1 MKILTIFCSGKI
13 GVKQEYLEEIQTLIN
28 SFDTKKIT
36 IAYGGGNVGLMG
48 VVNDT
53 YKAKGGKLITSNIK
67 KFMVDGY
74 PDDYIFDNITERQ
87 SKLIEL
93 GDVFLAL
100 PGGFGTIYEL
110 LEVITKNQI
119 EEISKPVYIYNY
131 KGIYDNL
138 IKLIIDLQK
147 EGFIKHELEWY
158 KIRVFT
164 DPKELVDALN
174 NN

>member
-1 MKILTIFCSGKI
+1 MKILTIFCSGKN
-13 GVKQEYLEEIQTLIN
+13 GVKQEYLDEVKTLVN
-28 SFDTKKIT
+28 SFDTEKIT

-48 VVNDT
+48 VVNYT

-93 GDVFLAL
+93 GDIFLAL

-138 IKLIIDLQK
+138 VRLIIDLQN
-147 EGFIKHELEWY
+147 EGFVKHDLDWY

-164 DPKELVDALN
+164 DPKELVDAIN
-174 NN
+174 KN

>member
-1 MKILTIFCSGKI
+1 MKILTIFCSGKN
-13 GVKQEYLEEIQTLIN
+13 GVKQDYLDEIKTLVN
-28 SFDTKKIT
+28 SFDTEKIT

-48 VVNDT
+48 TVSDT

-67 KFMVDGY
+67 KFTVEGY

-93 GDVFLAL
+93 GDAFLAL
-100 PGGFGTIYEL
+100 PGGFGTLYEL

-119 EEISKPVYIYNY
+119 DEISKPVYIYNY

-138 IKLIIDLQK
+138 VRLIADLQN
-147 EGFIKHELEWY
+147 EGFVKHDLDWY

-164 DPKELVDALN
+164 DPKELVNELN
-174 NN
+174 KN

>member
-13 GVKQEYLEEIQTLIN
+13 GVKQEYLEEIQTLVN
-28 SFDTKKIT
+28 SFDTEKIT

-48 VVNDT
+48 TVSDT
-53 YKAKGGKLITSNIK
+53 YKAKGGNLITSNIK
-67 KFMVDGY
+67 KFTVDGY

-93 GDVFLAL
+93 GDIFLAL

-131 KGIYDNL
+131 KGVYDNL
-138 IKLIIDLQK
+138 IRLIDDLQK
-147 EGFIKHELEWY
+147 EGFIKHDLEWY

-164 DPKELVDALN
+164 DPKELVDALHSY
-174 NN
+174 

>member
-1 MKILTIFCSGKI
+1 MKILTIFCSGKN
-13 GVKQEYLEEIQTLIN
+13 GVKQEYLDEVKTLVN
-28 SFDTKKIT
+28 SFDTEKIT

-48 VVNDT
+48 VVNYT

-93 GDVFLAL
+93 GDIFLAL

-131 KGIYDNL
+131 KGVYDNL
-138 IKLIIDLQK
+138 VRLIVDLQN
-147 EGFIKHELEWY
+147 EGFVKHDLDWY

-164 DPKELVDALN
+164 DPKELVDAIN
-174 NN
+174 KN

>member
-13 GVKQEYLEEIQTLIN
+13 GVKQEYLEEVKTLIN
-28 SFDTKKIT
+28 LFDTKKIT

-48 VVNDT
+48 TVSDT

-67 KFMVDGY
+67 KFTVDGY

-119 EEISKPVYIYNY
+119 DEISKPVYIYNY
-131 KGIYDNL
+131 KGIYDNFMRL
-138 IKLIIDLQK
+138 IDDLQK
-147 EGFIKHELEWY
+147 EGFIKHDLEWY
-158 KIRVFT
+158 NIQVFT
-164 DPKELVDALN
+164 DPKELVDALHN
-174 NN
+174 H

>member
-1 MKILTIFCSGKI
+1 MKILTIFCSGKNGI
-13 GVKQEYLEEIQTLIN
+13 KQEYLDEIKTLVN
-28 SFDTKKIT
+28 SFDTEKIT

-48 VVNDT
+48 TVSDT

-67 KFMVDGY
+67 KFTVDGY

-93 GDVFLAL
+93 GDIFLAL
-100 PGGFGTIYEL
+100 PGGFGTLYEL

-131 KGIYDNL
+131 NGIYDNL
-138 IKLIIDLQK
+138 ERLINDLQK
-147 EGFIKHELEWY
+147 DEFIKHDLDWY
-158 KIRVFT
+158 KVKFFT
-164 DPKELVDALN
+164 NPKELVDKIHN
-174 NN
+174 

>member
-1 MKILTIFCSGKI
+1 MKILTIFCSGKN
-13 GVKQEYLEEIQTLIN
+13 GVKQEYLDEIKTLVN
-28 SFDTKKIT
+28 SFDTEKIT

-48 VVNDT
+48 TVSDT

-67 KFMVDGY
+67 KFTVDGY

-93 GDVFLAL
+93 GDAFLAL
-100 PGGFGTIYEL
+100 PGGFGTLYEL

-131 KGIYDNL
+131 NGIYDNL
-138 IKLIIDLQK
+138 VKLINDLQN
-147 EGFIKHELEWY
+147 EGFVKHDLDWY
-158 KIRVFT
+158 KVLFFK
-164 DPKELVDALN
+164 DPKELVDTIN

>member
-1 MKILTIFCSGKI
+1 MKILTIFCSGKN
-13 GVKQEYLEEIQTLIN
+13 GVKQEYLDEVKTLVN
-28 SFDTKKIT
+28 SFNTEKIT

-48 VVNDT
+48 VVNYT

-93 GDVFLAL
+93 GDIFLAL

-131 KGIYDNL
+131 KGVYDNL
-138 IKLIIDLQK
+138 VRLIIDLQN
-147 EGFIKHELEWY
+147 EGFVKHDLDWY

-164 DPKELVDALN
+164 DPKELVDAIN
-174 NN
+174 KN

>member
-1 MKILTIFCSGKI
+1 MKILTIFCSGKN
-13 GVKQEYLEEIQTLIN
+13 GVKQEYLDEVKTLVN
-28 SFDTKKIT
+28 SFDTEKIT

-48 VVNDT
+48 VVNYT

-93 GDVFLAL
+93 GDIFLAL

-131 KGIYDNL
+131 KGVYDNL
-138 IKLIIDLQK
+138 VRLIIDLQN
-147 EGFIKHELEWY
+147 EGFVKHDLDWY

-164 DPKELVDALN
+164 DPKELVDAIN
-174 NN
+174 KN

>member
-1 MKILTIFCSGKI
+1 MKILTIFCSGKN
-13 GVKQEYLEEIQTLIN
+13 GVRQEYLDEIKTLVN
-28 SFDTKKIT
+28 SFDTDKIT

-48 VVNDT
+48 TVSDT

-67 KFMVDGY
+67 KFTVEGY

-93 GDVFLAL
+93 GDAFLAL

-119 EEISKPVYIYNY
+119 EEISKPIYIYNY

-138 IKLIIDLQK
+138 FRLIADLQN
-147 EGFIKHELEWY
+147 EGFVKHDLDWY
-158 KIRVFT
+158 KVRFFT
-164 DPKELVDALN
+164 DPKELINELN
-174 NN
+174 KN

>member
-13 GVKQEYLEEIQTLIN
+13 GVKQEYLDEVKTLVN
-28 SFDTKKIT
+28 SFDTEKIT

-48 VVNDT
+48 TVSDT

-67 KFMVDGY
+67 KFTVDGY

-100 PGGFGTIYEL
+100 HGGFGTLYEL

-131 KGIYDNL
+131 KGVYDNL
-138 IKLIIDLQK
+138 VKLITDLQK
-147 EGFIKHELEWY
+147 EGFIKHDVEWY
-158 KIRVFT
+158 KIMVFT
-164 DPKELVDALN
+164 DPKELVDAIN
-174 NN
+174 KN

>member
-13 GVKQEYLEEIQTLIN
+13 GVKQEYLEEIQTLVN
-28 SFDTKKIT
+28 SFDTEKIT

-48 VVNDT
+48 IVNDT

-138 IKLIIDLQK
+138 MRLINDLQK
-147 EGFIKHELEWY
+147 EGFIKHNLEWY

-164 DPKELVDALN
+164 DPKELVDALHS
-174 NN
+174 

>member
-13 GVKQEYLEEIQTLIN
+13 GVKQEYLEEIQTLVN
-28 SFDTKKIT
+28 SFNTEKIT

-48 VVNDT
+48 VVSDT

-67 KFMVDGY
+67 KFTVDGY

-93 GDVFLAL
+93 GDIFLAL

-138 IKLIIDLQK
+138 MKLIDDLQK
-147 EGFIKHELEWY
+147 EGFIKHDLEWY

-174 NN
+174 ND

>member
-1 MKILTIFCSGKI
+1 MKILTIFCSGKN
-13 GVKQEYLEEIQTLIN
+13 GVKQEYLDEVKTLVN
-28 SFDTKKIT
+28 SFDIQKIT

-67 KFMVDGY
+67 KFTVDGY

-93 GDVFLAL
+93 GDIFLAL

-138 IKLIIDLQK
+138 VKLIADLQK
-147 EGFIKHELEWY
+147 EGFIKHDLEWY

-164 DPKELVDALN
+164 DPKELVDALHN
-174 NN
+174 Y

>member
-13 GVKQEYLEEIQTLIN
+13 GVKQEYLEEIQTLVN

-48 VVNDT
+48 IVNDT

-119 EEISKPVYIYNY
+119 EEISKSVYIYNY

-138 IKLIIDLQK
+138 MRLINDLQK

-174 NN
+174 ND

>member
-1 MKILTIFCSGKI
+1 
-13 GVKQEYLEEIQTLIN
+13 
-28 SFDTKKIT
+28 
-36 IAYGGGNVGLMG
+36 MG
-48 VVNDT
+48 TVSDT

-67 KFMVDGY
+67 KFTVDGY

-93 GDVFLAL
+93 GDIFLAL

-131 KGIYDNL
+131 KGVYDNL
-138 IKLIIDLQK
+138 VRLIVDLQN
-147 EGFIKHELEWY
+147 EGFVKHDLDWY

-164 DPKELVDALN
+164 DPKELVNSLHN
-174 NN
+174 H

>member
-1 MKILTIFCSGKI
+1 MKILTIFCSGKN
-13 GVKQEYLEEIQTLIN
+13 GVKQEYLDEIKTLVN
-28 SFDTKKIT
+28 SFDTEKIT

-48 VVNDT
+48 IVNDT

-138 IKLIIDLQK
+138 MRLINDLQK
-147 EGFIKHELEWY
+147 EGFIKHNLEWY

-174 NN
+174 ND

>member
-13 GVKQEYLEEIQTLIN
+13 GVKQEYLEEIHTLVN
-28 SFDTKKIT
+28 SFDTEKIT

-48 VVNDT
+48 VVSDT

-67 KFMVDGY
+67 KFTVDGY

-93 GDVFLAL
+93 GDIFLAL

-119 EEISKPVYIYNY
+119 GEISKPVYIYNY

-138 IKLIIDLQK
+138 VKLITDLQK
-147 EGFIKHELEWY
+147 EGFIKHDLEWY

-164 DPKELVDALN
+164 DPKELVDAIN
-174 NN
+174 KN

>member
-1 MKILTIFCSGKI
+1 MKILTIFCSGKN
-13 GVKQEYLEEIQTLIN
+13 GVKQEYLDEVKTLVN
-28 SFDTKKIT
+28 SFDTEKIT
-36 IAYGGGNVGLMG
+36 IAYGGGNIGLMG

-67 KFMVDGY
+67 KFTVDGY

-93 GDVFLAL
+93 GDIFLAL

-131 KGIYDNL
+131 KGVYDNL
-138 IKLIIDLQK
+138 IKLIKDLQR
-147 EGFIKHELEWY
+147 IS
-158 KIRVFT
+158 
-164 DPKELVDALN
+164 
-174 NN
+174 

>member
-13 GVKQEYLEEIQTLIN
+13 GVKQEYLEEIQTLVN
-28 SFDTKKIT
+28 SFDTEKIT

-48 VVNDT
+48 IVNDT

-138 IKLIIDLQK
+138 MRLINDLQK
-147 EGFIKHELEWY
+147 EGFIKHNLEWY

-174 NN
+174 ND

>member
-13 GVKQEYLEEIQTLIN
+13 GIKQEYLDEIKSLVN
-28 SFDTKKIT
+28 LFDTEKIT

-48 VVNDT
+48 TVSDT
-53 YKAKGGKLITSNIK
+53 YKAKSGKLITSNIE
-67 KFMVDGY
+67 KFTVPGY

-100 PGGFGTIYEL
+100 PGGFGTLYEL

-119 EEISKPVYIYNY
+119 EEISKPVYIFNYN
-131 KGIYDNL
+131 GVYDNL
-138 IKLIIDLQK
+138 VKLFSDLQN
-147 EGFIKHELEWY
+147 EGFVKHDLEWY

-164 DPKELVDALN
+164 DSKELVDALHQL
-174 NN
+174 

>member
-1 MKILTIFCSGKI
+1 MKILTIFCSGKN
-13 GVKQEYLEEIQTLIN
+13 GVKQEYLDEINTLVN
-28 SFDTKKIT
+28 SFDTEKIT

-48 VVNDT
+48 IVNDT
-53 YKAKGGKLITSNIK
+53 YRAKGGKLITSNIK
-67 KFMVDGY
+67 KFTVDGY

-93 GDVFLAL
+93 GDAFLAL
-100 PGGFGTIYEL
+100 PGGFGTLYEL

-119 EEISKPVYIYNY
+119 EEISTPVYIYNY

-138 IKLIIDLQK
+138 VRLINDLQN
-147 EGFIKHELEWY
+147 EGFIKHDLGWY

-164 DPKELVDALN
+164 DPKELVDTIN
-174 NN
+174 KN

>member
-13 GVKQEYLEEIQTLIN
+13 GVKQEYLEEIQTLVN
-28 SFDTKKIT
+28 SFDTQKIT

-67 KFMVDGY
+67 KFIVDGY

-93 GDVFLAL
+93 GDIFLAL

-131 KGIYDNL
+131 KGVYDNL
-138 IKLIIDLQK
+138 IRLIDDLQK
-147 EGFIKHELEWY
+147 EGFIKHDLEWY

-164 DPKELVDALN
+164 DPKELVDALHSY
-174 NN
+174 

>member
-13 GVKQEYLEEIQTLIN
+13 GVKQEYLDEVKTLVN
-28 SFDTKKIT
+28 SFDTEKIM

-48 VVNDT
+48 TVSDT

-67 KFMVDGY
+67 KFTVDGY

-93 GDVFLAL
+93 GDIFLAL

-131 KGIYDNL
+131 KGVYDNL
-138 IKLIIDLQK
+138 VRLIVDLQN
-147 EGFIKHELEWY
+147 EGFVKHDLDWY
-158 KIRVFT
+158 KIRIFT
-164 DPKELVDALN
+164 DPKELVNSLHN
-174 NN
+174 H

>member
-1 MKILTIFCSGKI
+1 MKILTIFCSGKN
-13 GVKQEYLEEIQTLIN
+13 GVKQEYLDEIKTLVN
-28 SFDTKKIT
+28 SFDTEKIT

-48 VVNDT
+48 TVSDT

-67 KFMVDGY
+67 KFTVDGY

-93 GDVFLAL
+93 GDAFLAL
-100 PGGFGTIYEL
+100 PGGFGTLYEL

-131 KGIYDNL
+131 NGIYNNL
-138 IKLIIDLQK
+138 VRLITDLK
-147 EGFIKHELEWY
+147 NEEFVKHDLDWY
-158 KIRVFT
+158 KIQVFT
-164 DPKELVDALN
+164 DPKELVDTIN
-174 NN
+174 KN